1 MDEHQAA
8 RRIDEDA
15 DLRSNLAALG
25 PDSLRE
31 LQNVLTWPQ
40 PMRDALARSLVGRSA
55 AEPLAQLI
63 AIAETDKVARL
74 RFAPGDSRP
83 IPLDSGDGPCGSR
96 ASPVRPSRTS
106 MAKT

>member
-1 MDEHQAA
+1 MDEYEDAV
-8 RRIDEDA
+8 RRIVEDA
-15 DLRSNLAALG
+15 DLRSNLAAL
-25 PDSLRE
+25 DSLRE